1 MQETCNTELE
11 YGPPWADASTMDST
25 SGWFSTKLK
34 ALVPLLVS
42 GQPLSQA
49 QHVPLGSASVT
60 AGLPGWRGSAMV
72 FAERKVSNCPRH

>member
-1 MQETCNTELE
+1 
-11 YGPPWADASTMDST
+11 MDST

-49 QHVPLGSASVT
+49 QHVPVCPVSAV
-60 AGLPGWRGSAMV
+60 AGLPKWRGSAMV
-72 FAERKVSNCPRH
+72 FAERKPNSCHDERPRQNWKGANSLGVPEH